1 MKTLKALGLIVVVSA
16 VVMIPLYGHARNGPV
31 THGEW
36 ARMVLRALSLE
47 DNLPANAGPRVV
59 FSTLSWKNSLA
70 YPAERYLRARGTEVV
85 GPSGARVVVA
95 TNGAAEVA
103 YPVTVVRAGDY
114 RLRLQLAGDPS
125 RPGAA
130 EITAVGEARP
140 VREFTLALPA
150 VPGWVDVGSAHLRPG
165 GYTAAVMLP
174 SGSTLQRLEVAP
186 PCLTAIEPPG
196 GWQEGN
202 VATAEDVAVTALQA
216 LDLQWELPP
225 AAAAIELVASDFRAT
240 GASPLGGSLSAEAG
254 HDGLWL
260 RGGARGVQALVL
272 VDLPEPGLYTLSTF
286 GLPGAAQ
293 GWLVDSCQK
302 VILCPQPAASGGG
315 PTWRPVLTAE
325 FTAGRHSFAVTLPP
339 GVSLGRVRIERKKS
353 APSDH
358 VATLRRL
365 GFDVGAAGPIPRDR
379 TVAAM
384 EFIRGRRP
392 GLEQTSCGD
401 VLPPDTLEAGLAEP
415 AAVRGAAAGPT
426 FSGQPPSG
434 VGVMLPAPA
443 VVPPVTPPVTPPG
456 PPSTLPPVVPP
467 VTAPPGPPPTLPPG
481 PPPTIPPQPP
491 GSPVTIVPTP
501 PPGA

>member
-1 MKTLKALGLIVVVSA
+1 MKTLKALGLVA
-16 VVMIPLYGHARNGPV
+16 VVTAGVMFPLYTYARNGPV
-31 THGEW
+31 THAEW

-47 DNLPANAGPRVV
+47 DNLPADAAPRTV

-70 YPAERYLRARGTEVV
+70 YPADRYLRARGAEVV
-85 GPSGARVVVA
+85 GQSGARQVVA

-114 RLRLQLAGDPS
+114 RLRLELAGDPT

-130 EITAVGEARP
+130 EITPVGEVRP

-174 SGSTLQRLEVAP
+174 SGSTLQRVEVAP
-186 PCLTAIEPPG
+186 PCLAAIEPPG
-196 GWQEGN
+196 GWQVAG

-225 AAAAIELVASDFRAT
+225 AATAIEIVASDFRST
-240 GASPLGGSLSAEAG
+240 DTSPLSGVVSAEAG
-254 HDGLWL
+254 QDNLWL
-260 RGGARGVQALVL
+260 RGGARGLQALVL

-293 GWLVDSCQK
+293 AWLVDSCQK
-302 VILCPQPAASGGG
+302 AILCPQPAASGPG

-339 GVSLGRVRIERKKS
+339 GVSLGRVRIERKKGTP
-353 APSDH
+353 ADH

-365 GFDVGAAGPIPRDR
+365 GLDVGAAGPMPRDR
-379 TVAAM
+379 AVAAM

-392 GLEQTSCGD
+392 GVEQTSCAD

-415 AAVRGAAAGPT
+415 AAVRGAAATPT

-443 VVPPVTPPVTPPG
+443 VVPPVTPPG
-456 PPSTLPPVVPP
+456 PPSTLPPVAPP
-467 VTAPPGPPPTLPPG
+467 VTAPPGPPPSLPPG

-491 GSPVTIVPTP
+491 GSPVTIAPTP
-501 PPGA
+501 RP